1 MRITSL
7 MMLSLAT
14 TGGGAVLAQSESLPE
29 QVEASPSE
37 APEEVI
43 VRGRRLSELKIE
55 MEQARIRAYDIF
67 NDINSHDDFDVY
79 CRDES
84 RSGTRVPQQVCRA
97 RFEGRISSDA
107 GQEYLA
113 SVRWR
118 CRDHGGLTVECLF
131 DDRSAG
137 AISAAQGVEAEAPIR
152 RRQLT
157 QEIERL
163 ARENLEFAEAIVEWY
178 EAGLRYDE
186 ARRRPRRER

>member
-1 MRITSL
+1 MRIAPLILFSV
-7 MMLSLAT
+7 AT
-14 TGGGAVLAQSESLPE
+14 LG
-29 QVEASPSE
+29 SE
-37 APEEVI
+37 AAAVQSQPAASEEAASRETLEEVI

-186 ARRRPRRER
+186 ARRRPRREP